1 MNTTKILGE
10 AVGIQSQGTV
20 DKTETQTKEGLT
32 SALIIGRFKR
42 GRVDKPMTI
51 HQGNIRGQLGYE
63 PTNID
68 YQAVQDCLDTGVP
81 SVQVLR
87 VGQMIVDVD
96 PEFPHTISCDGAT
109 HSVVFEENP
118 DFTAWNSISS
128 IVMNGVEYQ
137 KPEGLPE
144 GELLPLNP
152 TADGDQIRI
161 SIGGVH
167 PNRTLIFENLGTRP
181 ARIKL
186 KLFSS
191 LEFVPNIL
199 DQGLNSSNNNPT
211 VIFDNSNFEVS
222 FCLSVPG

>member
-32 SALIIGRFKR
+32 SALIVGRFKR

-87 VGQMIVDVD
+87 VGPTLDMPNLDM
-96 PEFPHTISCDGAT
+96 
-109 HSVVFEENP
+109 
-118 DFTAWNSISS
+118 TA
-128 IVMNGVEYQ
+128 
-137 KPEGLPE
+137 
-144 GELLPLNP
+144 
-152 TADGDQIRI
+152 
-161 SIGGVH
+161 
-167 PNRTLIFENLGTRP
+167 
-181 ARIKL
+181 
-186 KLFSS
+186 
-191 LEFVPNIL
+191 
-199 DQGLNSSNNNPT
+199 
-211 VIFDNSNFEVS
+211 
-222 FCLSVPG
+222 

>member
-32 SALIIGRFKR
+32 SALIVGRFKR

-87 VGQMIVDVD
+87 VGQMVVDVD
-96 PEFPHTISCDGAT
+96 PEPPHTISCEGAT
-109 HSVVFEENP
+109 PNVYFYMSSNYPAISIDINGATYSINSEFNPNPDNPLNNDYPHLGGLLDALSEDYPALQVYVQCGGEMYFRNNSVFPYRIRVKALDDTQFGSNDSENP
-118 DFTAWNSISS
+118 TLSI
-128 IVMNGVEYQ
+128 Q
-137 KPEGLPE
+137 
-144 GELLPLNP
+144 
-152 TADGDQIRI
+152 
-161 SIGGVH
+161 
-167 PNRTLIFENLGTRP
+167 
-181 ARIKL
+181 
-186 KLFSS
+186 
-191 LEFVPNIL
+191 
-199 DQGLNSSNNNPT
+199 
-211 VIFDNSNFEVS
+211 DNVVT
-222 FCLSVPG
+222 FCLRSDLM